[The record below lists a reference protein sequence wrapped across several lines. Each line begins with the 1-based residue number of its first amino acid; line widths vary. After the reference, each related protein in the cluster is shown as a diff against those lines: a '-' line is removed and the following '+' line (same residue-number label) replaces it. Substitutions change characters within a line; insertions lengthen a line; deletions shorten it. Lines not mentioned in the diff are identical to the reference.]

1 MGKEVSAQG
10 RTSDQVPWPRARPG
24 WWNGRHCGLKSRCSQ
39 ERVGSTPTPGTRCW
53 RAGGSWP
60 HAPLP
65 SAVDSALAASDAGV
79 PDAESARRHGVTVQ
93 TIRRWRRAYQRQGVT
108 RGQTPCL
115 RRAHS
120 APGCPSRRSPMRSY
134 WAGLGDGYIILAR
147 RGVYSLSIF
156 NDAKYAVVNAHIQ
169 DLLRAVKPGC
179 RPHTR
184 RRPGCLVTTVGWK
197 HWPCLSPSTGRAA
210 STSGPSRSQP
220 GSRTSSALIRGTSCA
235 ASSIPMAP
243 EWPTGPEEWS
253 PAR

>member
-1 MGKEVSAQG
+1 MRRGAHPIRYLG
-10 RTSDQVPWPRARPG
+10 PAPG
-24 WWNGRHCGLKSRCSQ
+24 
-39 ERVGSTPTPGTRCW
+39 RVGGTVDTAASKAVARKSVWVRLPHPAHVVGGQVDRGRMPHFRAQST
-53 RAGGSWP
+53 
-60 HAPLP
+60 
-65 SAVDSALAASDAGV
+65 VDSALAASDAGV
-79 PDAESARRHGVTVQ
+79 PDAENARRHGVTVQ